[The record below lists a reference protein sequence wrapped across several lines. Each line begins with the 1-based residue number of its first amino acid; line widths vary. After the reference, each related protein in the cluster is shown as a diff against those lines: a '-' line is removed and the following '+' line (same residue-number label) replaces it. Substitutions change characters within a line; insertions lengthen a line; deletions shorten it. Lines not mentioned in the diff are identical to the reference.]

1 MYGIHPHHTAPHRTN
16 WILNVSLWLQRNTVI
31 NADAKICKFLE
42 MLIGFNSS
50 DWDA

>member
-1 MYGIHPHHTAPHRTN
+1 MVSTPITLHLTEPTGF
-16 WILNVSLWLQRNTVI
+16 LVSLWLQRNAVI

-42 MLIGFNSS
+42 MLIGFNCS